1 MNLMSKSLSSWLSQR
16 SRNQP
21 LPTLGVRELEVMK
34 TLWRQGELSAQKM
47 LTHSREEA
55 LSLSTMQSTLE
66 RLHRKGL
73 LERRKSGRQYFY
85 KAAISQSD
93 LISRM
98 LQDMTALISD
108 GDMAPMLSGIM
119 DFVGEQNA
127 NLVVEQADEMLEPK
141 DNQES

>member
-1 MNLMSKSLSSWLSQR
+1 MKSISENLSNWFGQR

-21 LPTLGVRELEVMK
+21 LPTLGARELEAMK
-34 TLWRQGELSAQKM
+34 TLWRQGELSAQLM
-47 LTHSREEA
+47 LTHTCEEA

-85 KAAISQSD
+85 TAAISQSD

-98 LQDMTALISD
+98 LQDMAVQISD

-119 DFVGEQNA
+119 DFVGEGNA
-127 NLVVEQADEMLEPK
+127 PLIAECSDEATDLNR
-141 DNQES
+141 DD